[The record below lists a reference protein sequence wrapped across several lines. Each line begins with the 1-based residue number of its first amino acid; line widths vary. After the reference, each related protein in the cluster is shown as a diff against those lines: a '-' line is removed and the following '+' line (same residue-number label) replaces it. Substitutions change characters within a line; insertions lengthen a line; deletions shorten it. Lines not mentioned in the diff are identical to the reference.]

1 MSITLLEQVNKR
13 YIEATSFHCNQ
24 ANVFHYLA
32 LGGFNALHEY
42 QYICESLTQ
51 RKIKRF
57 IISTYHQLKPDEVI
71 EDFKPQ
77 TQNKLR
83 LDLTS
88 TDVWQCVKNCFIEY
102 RKWES
107 STLEYYE
114 SITKQLSGSGDIIGY
129 DFVKTLAIE
138 VHAELTH
145 LTDMILG
152 YNAIEWDLSQITDDQ
167 DTLLERYRY
176 LMSKI
181 IPLYEAH
188 HFNSDVSWEKR
199 GIVDA

>member
-1 MSITLLEQVNKR
+1 MSIALLEQVNNR
-13 YIEATSFHCNQ
+13 FCAAVSFHQNQ

-42 QYICESLTQ
+42 QYLCESLTQ

-57 IISTYHQLKPDEVI
+57 IISTYHQLKPDETV
-71 EDFKPQ
+71 EDFKPSI
-77 TQNKLR
+77 QNKLR

-88 TDVWQCVKNCFIEY
+88 TDVWQCVKDSFSAY

-114 SITKQLSGSGDIIGY
+114 NIAKQLSSSGDIIGY
-129 DFVKTLAIE
+129 DFVKNLAIE
-138 VHAELTH
+138 VHAELAH
-145 LTDMILG
+145 LTDIVIG
-152 YNAIEWDLSQITDDQ
+152 HNAIEWDMSQILDDQ
-167 DTLLERYRY
+167 DILLERYRY

-181 IPLYEAH
+181 IPPYEAH

-199 GIVDA
+199 GVVDV